1 MHIHTSWSR
10 LLDQMHTL
18 NNFKV
23 HRLVMTSN
31 SSVQIH
37 GFSDASEEAYG
48 ACVYI
53 RSTDQHGQ
61 HSSRLLCSKS
71 RVAPLKT
78 ITLPR
83 LELCGALL
91 LAQLMN
97 KVLTSMR
104 MKSNQV
110 YFWTDSIIVLH
121 WIKAVDKKWK
131 VFVANRVNE
140 ILRLSQAVNWHHV
153 KTEFN
158 PADQISRGMLPTSLI
173 ASKLWWHGPSWLCK
187 DSQLWQISILEASL
201 QEVPEQRQSNVSM
214 VIINDDY
221 DFLHKYS
228 SLSRLVRVIAFC
240 MRFINNIKINPL
252 TPKRREF

>member
-1 MHIHTSWSR
+1 MHIHTPWSR
-10 LLDQMHTL
+10 LLDQMHIL

-23 HRLVMTSN
+23 HRLVATS
-31 SSVQIH
+31 SSNIQIH
-37 GFSDASEEAYG
+37 GFSDASEQAYG

-53 RSTDQHGQ
+53 RSTDRHGQ

-104 MKSNQV
+104 IKSNQV
-110 YFWTDSIIVLH
+110 YYWTDSIIVLH

-131 VFVANRVNE
+131 VFVANRVNK
-140 ILRLSQAVNWHHV
+140 ILQLSRAVNWHHV
-153 KTEFN
+153 KSEFN
-158 PADQISRGMLPTSLI
+158 PADQISRGMLPSSLI
-173 ASKLWWHGPSWLCK
+173 ASKL
-187 DSQLWQISILEASL
+187 
-201 QEVPEQRQSNVSM
+201 
-214 VIINDDY
+214 
-221 DFLHKYS
+221 
-228 SLSRLVRVIAFC
+228 
-240 MRFINNIKINPL
+240 
-252 TPKRREF
+252 